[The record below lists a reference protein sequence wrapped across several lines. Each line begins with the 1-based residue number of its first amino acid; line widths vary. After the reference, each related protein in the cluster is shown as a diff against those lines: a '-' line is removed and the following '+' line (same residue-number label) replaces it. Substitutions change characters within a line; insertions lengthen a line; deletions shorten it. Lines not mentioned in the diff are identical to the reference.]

1 MSEVDLLR
9 KGDGGMVPDKP
20 WWKTQENEKSFPAP
34 HKEAGFCDMSLINVY
49 MNAIFV
55 YI

>member
-1 MSEVDLLR
+1 MSEVDLLW
-9 KGDGGMVPDKP
+9 KGDGGTVPDKP
-20 WWKTQENEKSFPAP
+20 WWKTQENEKSFPAL
-34 HKEAGFCDMSLINVY
+34 HKEAGFCDVSLINVY